1 MARQIDYDRAR
12 DLLEA
17 QFSLAEEDFRDGIS
31 IGVPQDLESSV
42 QTLFTSKTQAYREA
56 LVGCCLARL
65 LDDQIDI
72 TKPYV
77 NQGDHAYNGRTLDER
92 VVNPFLHEHEIP
104 CSKSPFLSALRR
116 NVDFTPDT
124 AKGLRDKV
132 AFEAMLSFIAALKA
146 ASDAEALAY
155 LRFLLG
161 AFVRLRDQSKI
172 ALSRINRVSIEQYA
186 ELIQAMLGTQSG
198 GRLPVL
204 LAVATFEAIKRTY
217 DLPWRIEF
225 QGINVADSQNDAG
238 GDITVFREG
247 AVVLSVEVTERAIDK
262 ARLRSTFNTKIAPNG
277 IDDYLFFFSAAQPT
291 EEARAAARSYFAQGH
306 EINFAP
312 VSEWILTVL
321 TTLGAKGRTIF
332 TETFIDLL
340 DARDVPAALKVTWN
354 NNVRQLFS

>member
-77 NQGDHAYNGRTLDER
+77 NQGDHAYNERTLDER

-247 AVVLSVEVTERAIDK
+247 AVVLSVEVTERAID
-262 ARLRSTFNTKIAPNG
+262 
-277 IDDYLFFFSAAQPT
+277 
-291 EEARAAARSYFAQGH
+291 
-306 EINFAP
+306 
-312 VSEWILTVL
+312 
-321 TTLGAKGRTIF
+321 
-332 TETFIDLL
+332 
-340 DARDVPAALKVTWN
+340 
-354 NNVRQLFS
+354 